1 MVADDH
7 GVVVA
12 GVRAVLEPE
21 FEIVGVVEDGRAMV
35 LAAAELHPDII
46 VADISMP
53 LLNGI
58 EATRQIRK
66 ADPGAR
72 VIVLTV
78 HEDIA
83 QIVEAFRAGASGYL
97 LKKSA
102 TTELP
107 AAVRAILKGGAY
119 VTPLIAREVLDKLL
133 LSNGDAK
140 SVGEP
145 TERQREV
152 IQLVAE
158 GMSIKEI
165 ATVLGISDKTVEFHK
180 RKISEELGLRSAAE
194 ITRHEEGNWRSRPTP
209 CVLARTPSCL
219 I

>member
-1 MVADDH
+1 MGRERVLVADDH

-21 FEIVGVVEDGRAMV
+21 FEIVGVVEDGRALV
-35 LAAAELHPDII
+35 AAAAELHPDII
-46 VADISMP
+46 VTDISMP

-58 EATRQIRK
+58 EAIRQIKK
-66 ADPGAR
+66 ADAAAR
-72 VIVLTV
+72 AIVLTV

-107 AAVRAILKGGAY
+107 TAVRAVLKGGAY
-119 VTPLIAREVLDKLL
+119 VTPLIAGDVLDNLL
-133 LSNGDAK
+133 MSPVGRKAP
-140 SVGEP
+140 GEP

-152 IQLVAE
+152 IQLVSE
-158 GMSIKEI
+158 GHSVKEI
-165 ATVLGISDKTVEFHK
+165 AAVLGISERTVEFHK
-180 RKISEELGLRSAAE
+180 HKIGEELGLRSTAE
-194 ITRHEEGNWRSRPTP
+194 ITRYAVKHGIVSD
-209 CVLARTPSCL
+209 
-219 I
+219 

>member
-1 MVADDH
+1 MGRGRVLVADDH

-158 GMSIKEI
+158 GMSIKES
-165 ATVLGISDKTVEFHK
+165 ATVLGILDKTV
-180 RKISEELGLRSAAE
+180 
-194 ITRHEEGNWRSRPTP
+194 
-209 CVLARTPSCL
+209 
-219 I
+219 